1 MDVDID
7 TIDDEDVLKQ
17 MVIDARRF
25 RLQFFCFLQIFLL
38 ENFQWQVTE
47 DFAEKR
53 RIRARMY
60 KLREKRLKDFY
71 TSDDV
76 MTASPSSASL
86 PTRSAA
92 SYQSETTTMTTES
105 SMETDDDGR
114 SDQKRRSDAQ
124 EEDAVSEKIRRK
136 SSVRTKRYQMVLNEI
151 DSSSSDALTQDVGE
165 RAMSPDSLSG
175 CQVATSYVNGNNNNN
190 NQISLSTSSES
201 SSYQELKSSS
211 SRREFQEGDMLTIM
225 EVTETWRRIREPNQT
240 TPVTQRVTLTKT
252 IRKRVSDG
260 AVLEENEDE
269 VIDDIDDDGGPA
281 GGLTAVDIALRRSSI
296 TDAVD
301 DRSFS
306 VKRTFETECGR
317 VDDVVSEPDSLD
329 NFPLPADSVEISELD
344 SAVNLSSLRVD
355 ESSSYSVS
363 SPRTESLPP
372 PTAFTVQVEELIV
385 AESAPAATKTKRIPS
400 ESPSRSAA
408 PAKKRADSAE
418 LRKTTTSTSTT
429 TSSSSSRTGLGGINR
444 SSYNSSSSTTTS
456 KSKLPAKSSPSSS
469 SIPRLTSTPI
479 KKKISTEADESVTEF
494 LQLEQEIQAE
504 KPEVNGSLKRPSARP
519 TTPVTTGRK
528 TAELTP
534 ARSTSSVSSKVTT
547 IISSTPEKKV
557 VKKDATSTV
566 NKSTTSTSSTT
577 TTTRKDLG
585 ANKPTGIARPA
596 LIRTVETTRTVTV
609 RGEEDKPWRMNA
621 KPQQVKSG
629 TASGFGRGRK
639 DLHNNVMSVVEK
651 YVETEGCAIHG
662 SHPHIHDDHHEPA
675 KKEESPSPEPEANGE
690 PEEPLV
696 AEPAIERP
704 KLLSVTTTPETSM
717 NKSGGSTKL
726 SSASPVLG
734 SPSVVKKARSLFHSD
749 SVEESKPEPVAA
761 ATSPAATA
769 SISKIRSS
777 FESTST
783 LKRENTKLWEPAS
796 SSRKLERSP
805 SKDAPDAA
813 PVVQRSSAL
822 FNKSRSP
829 SPAKEVVVQPEPTLP
844 APVQQPESLVADNQT
859 TGKVIE
865 EIEDLTLLEN
875 MVIIQHPHL
884 HSIT

>member
-175 CQVATSYVNGNNNNN
+175 CQVATSYVNGNNNN
-190 NQISLSTSSES
+190 QMSLSTSSES

-306 VKRTFETECGR
+306 AKRTFETECGR

-577 TTTRKDLG
+577 TTTTTTRKYLG
-585 ANKPTGIARPA
+585 ANKPTGIA
-596 LIRTVETTRTVTV
+596 T
-609 RGEEDKPWRMNA
+609 
-621 KPQQVKSG
+621 QVK
-629 TASGFGRGRK
+629 
-639 DLHNNVMSVVEK
+639 
-651 YVETEGCAIHG
+651 I
-662 SHPHIHDDHHEPA
+662 
-675 KKEESPSPEPEANGE
+675 
-690 PEEPLV
+690 
-696 AEPAIERP
+696 
-704 KLLSVTTTPETSM
+704 
-717 NKSGGSTKL
+717 
-726 SSASPVLG
+726 
-734 SPSVVKKARSLFHSD
+734 
-749 SVEESKPEPVAA
+749 AA
-761 ATSPAATA
+761 
-769 SISKIRSS
+769 
-777 FESTST
+777 
-783 LKRENTKLWEPAS
+783 
-796 SSRKLERSP
+796 
-805 SKDAPDAA
+805 
-813 PVVQRSSAL
+813 
-822 FNKSRSP
+822 
-829 SPAKEVVVQPEPTLP
+829 
-844 APVQQPESLVADNQT
+844 
-859 TGKVIE
+859 
-865 EIEDLTLLEN
+865 
-875 MVIIQHPHL
+875 
-884 HSIT
+884 